1 MTTSNDGANERIVTG
16 HEIPRQPRL
25 ENLFRGGE
33 SLELS
38 IWFKSRAIVHR
49 RGE

>member
-1 MTTSNDGANERIVTG
+1 MTTSNDGADGRTVTG

-25 ENLFRGGE
+25 GNLFRGSE

-38 IWFKSRAIVHR
+38 IWFKSRAIDEANR
-49 RGE
+49 